1 MAGENR
7 SELEKV
13 LKKYEHDELKYR
25 AAVFLIEN
33 MIYHQYRA
41 GEWVEIYNKYFE
53 YYGTGRYTP
62 EEVYEKIKQE
72 EGDLYSKS
80 WVLKKDIEEVD
91 SAYLTGNIEWAFKV
105 WQEQP
110 WGKNISFDEFCEQI
124 LPYRTGNETLSI
136 WREELYNHYNP
147 LLDDFRKLPEAKN
160 PLLAARKI
168 IELLAEEGAYWTTS
182 LPQGP
187 HVGPLLVK
195 WKSGTCR
202 EMSDIVIYVLRAL
215 GIPCGMDY
223 FLIYGDSNEAHLW
236 TYIPD
241 KEGHIYI
248 YDFPDTLIRPA
259 ANLNMRKAKVYRK
272 TFGLNSE
279 DVIRMGEMKGGIY
292 PSFSVPLFKDVT
304 AIYKDSI
311 QVDLVIPASSFY
323 RQLPPA
329 EIIHL
334 CNSQYNQWLPVA
346 WSKRKG
352 DSISFKDV
360 DTDGVFLL
368 AVWQNNQLQ
377 LITDPFY
384 LEPGGDVRFIRPTDE
399 LQDITVLSK
408 HIKKETYLYRMAG
421 GVFEGS
427 NYPDFRTSDTLYVI
441 PQSPER
447 LYTPVWLTSGKEYRY
462 IRYYGPPHS
471 FCNVSEVAFLYRSG
485 GVIYCWKE
493 NQLVALGV
501 ISMTELIST
510 SMLWTVI
517 LIPLLIT
524 KNITEAG

>member
-13 LKKYEHDELKYR
+13 LKKYEHGELKYR

-223 FLIYGDSNEAHLW
+223 F
-236 TYIPD
+236 
-241 KEGHIYI
+241 
-248 YDFPDTLIRPA
+248 
-259 ANLNMRKAKVYRK
+259 
-272 TFGLNSE
+272 
-279 DVIRMGEMKGGIY
+279 
-292 PSFSVPLFKDVT
+292 
-304 AIYKDSI
+304 
-311 QVDLVIPASSFY
+311 
-323 RQLPPA
+323 
-329 EIIHL
+329 
-334 CNSQYNQWLPVA
+334 
-346 WSKRKG
+346 
-352 DSISFKDV
+352 
-360 DTDGVFLL
+360 
-368 AVWQNNQLQ
+368 
-377 LITDPFY
+377 
-384 LEPGGDVRFIRPTDE
+384 
-399 LQDITVLSK
+399 
-408 HIKKETYLYRMAG
+408 
-421 GVFEGS
+421 
-427 NYPDFRTSDTLYVI
+427 
-441 PQSPER
+441 
-447 LYTPVWLTSGKEYRY
+447 
-462 IRYYGPPHS
+462 
-471 FCNVSEVAFLYRSG
+471 
-485 GVIYCWKE
+485 
-493 NQLVALGV
+493 
-501 ISMTELIST
+501 
-510 SMLWTVI
+510 
-517 LIPLLIT
+517 
-524 KNITEAG
+524 